1 MTQTIGRRSLLRA
14 GVVGAAGLGFSS
26 LFPAWA
32 QTGSLGLAP
41 QIPTLSGEDIHLKIA
56 NTPFTV
62 GGRNGHAVT
71 MNGVLPA
78 PLIRLRE
85 GQNVRLHV
93 ENTLN
98 EDSSIHWH
106 GLIVPFQM
114 DGVPGVSFPGIKP
127 HTTFVYEFP
136 LLQSG
141 TYWYHSHS
149 GLQEQQGHYGP
160 IVIDPAEPD
169 PVAYDREHVIVL
181 SDWTFL
187 HPTSSSPSSRRRAAI
202 SIARGRRCSVC

>member
-1 MTQTIGRRSLLRA
+1 MTQTIGGRSLLRA
-14 GVVGAAGLGFSS
+14 GVVGAAGLGFSC
-26 LFPAWA
+26 LFPAGA
-32 QTGSLGLAP
+32 QTGSMG
-41 QIPTLSGEDIHLKIA
+41 QMPTLSGEDIHLKIA
-56 NTPFTV
+56 NTTFTV

-141 TYWYHSHS
+141 TYWYHSTS

-160 IVIDPAEPD
+160 KIGRA
-169 PVAYDREHVIVL
+169 HV
-181 SDWTFL
+181 
-187 HPTSSSPSSRRRAAI
+187 
-202 SIARGRRCSVC
+202 

>member
-1 MTQTIGRRSLLRA
+1 MTALLERRSFLRA
-14 GVVGAAGLGFSS
+14 GAAGLVGFGMSG

-32 QTGSLGLAP
+32 QSGSAGLAP
-41 QIPTLSGEDIHLKIA
+41 SSPMLAGDDIHLRIA
-56 NTPFTV
+56 NSTFTV
-62 GGRNGHAVT
+62 GGRTGHAVT

-93 ENTLN
+93 ENTLD

-127 HTTFVYEFP
+127 RTTFTYEFP
-136 LLQSG
+136 IVQSG
-141 TYWYHSHS
+141 TYWY
-149 GLQEQQGHYGP
+149 
-160 IVIDPAEPD
+160 D
-169 PVAYDREHVIVL
+169 
-181 SDWTFL
+181 
-187 HPTSSSPSSRRRAAI
+187 
-202 SIARGRRCSVC
+202 SVEKLPLAMLVKY

>member
-1 MTQTIGRRSLLRA
+1 MTQTIDRRSLLRA
-14 GVVGAAGLGFSS
+14 GAVGAAGLGFSG

-41 QIPTLSGEDIHLKIA
+41 QMPTLSGEDIHLKIA
-56 NTPFTV
+56 NTAFTV
-62 GGRNGHAVT
+62 GGRTGHAVT

-93 ENTLN
+93 ENTLD

-114 DGVPGVSFPGIKP
+114 DGGPGVSFPGIKP

-141 TYWYHSHS
+141 T
-149 GLQEQQGHYGP
+149 
-160 IVIDPAEPD
+160 
-169 PVAYDREHVIVL
+169 
-181 SDWTFL
+181 
-187 HPTSSSPSSRRRAAI
+187 
-202 SIARGRRCSVC
+202 